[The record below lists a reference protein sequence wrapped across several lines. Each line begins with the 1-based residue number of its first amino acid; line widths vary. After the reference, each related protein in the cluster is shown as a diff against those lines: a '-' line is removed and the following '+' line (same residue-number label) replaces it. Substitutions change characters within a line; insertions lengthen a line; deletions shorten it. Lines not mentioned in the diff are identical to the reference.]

1 MKSRLIALAA
11 ILTISLA
18 VLAISGGCAHMP
30 SWALKAH
37 VDGYNKLH
45 PDTPVE
51 VEK

>member
-1 MKSRLIALAA
+1 
-11 ILTISLA
+11 
-18 VLAISGGCAHMP
+18 MP